1 MLSYMQGFDIEHLRQ
16 SLIEQEE
23 QANALKKKL
32 DRCSDRVGKT
42 LEKVMEVIEVA
53 KAEVLNEIVKPAPM
67 LVKPI

>member
-1 MLSYMQGFDIEHLRQ
+1 MQGFDIEHLRQ

-32 DRCSDRVGKT
+32 DRCSDKVSKT

-53 KAEVLNEIVKPAPM
+53 KAEVLDEIVQPAPM